1 MGAAALPAHAVS
13 TMAPRAL
20 KLAVAVIAS
29 QKEAEVGRRTEA
41 KVRDLRT
48 RAMRARQQCDCET
61 CKAGGGYA

>member
-1 MGAAALPAHAVS
+1 
-13 TMAPRAL
+13 MAPRAL